1 MQEHTPL
8 LMDCGLS
15 PLINYGE
22 FTVPGVY
29 GRSRWMAP
37 EVLEP
42 SDDFSIQDAGET
54 VYTPNT
60 DVYAFG
66 MTILEVITGRS
77 PYSHQRHD
85 TVVILEVIRGIRPNR
100 PQDPAISDNVWNI
113 ISACWETKPHKRPPA
128 ALVASWLNVACIA
141 EMI

>member
-1 MQEHTPL
+1 MQEDTPL

-42 SDDFSIQDAGET
+42 SDDFLTQDMGET
-54 VYTPNT
+54 VYTPKT
-60 DVYAFG
+60 DIYAFG
-66 MTILEVITGRS
+66 MTILEVITGDL

-100 PQDPAISDNVWNI
+100 PPAVSDEVWDI
-113 ISACWETKPHKRPPA
+113 MTACWETKPHKRPLA
-128 ALVASWLNVACIA
+128 TLVDSWLNVACFT
-141 EMI
+141 EMM

>member
-42 SDDFSIQDAGET
+42 PDDLSMPDMGET
-54 VYTPNT
+54 VYSPKT
-60 DVYAFG
+60 DIYAFG
-66 MTILEVITGRS
+66 MTILEVITGAL
-77 PYSHQRHD
+77 PYNHQRHD

-100 PQDPAISDNVWNI
+100 PPAISDGVWNI
-113 ISACWETKPHKRPPA
+113 MTACWESKPLKRPSA
-128 ALVASWLNVACIA
+128 ALVDSWLNIVCFA
-141 EMI
+141 EVI